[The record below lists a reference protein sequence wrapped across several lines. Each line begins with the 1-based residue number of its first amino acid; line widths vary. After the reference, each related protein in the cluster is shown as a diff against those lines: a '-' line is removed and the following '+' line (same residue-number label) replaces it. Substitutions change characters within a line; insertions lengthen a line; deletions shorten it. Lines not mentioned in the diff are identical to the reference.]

1 MWKWQQ
7 RIEMK
12 PSGLFVLYTLCHMC
26 SRAGNW
32 QCCVRFGITADL
44 PSVTKAAT
52 TDWTAKWSDWE
63 KPTILLFCLFPTVN
77 VFWFWKSMCDCNIFY
92 CTTALKCDS
101 FVVICSEY
109 ALLNHMRLPKI
120 PVLNIVGTDST
131 SQTIILFRES
141 LDSGGRRPV
150 WLHHR
155 CRLCFVNANISCVGL
170 NRKSKRWV
178 TVPIKK

>member
-1 MWKWQQ
+1 
-7 RIEMK
+7 
-12 PSGLFVLYTLCHMC
+12 MC

-101 FVVICSEY
+101 VRCHLHWVRPSEPH
-109 ALLNHMRLPKI
+109 ALTKNTCLWEQIQQVRQSSYLGRAWILVEGDLCGYIIVADFALWMQIFH
-120 PVLNIVGTDST
+120 VL
-131 SQTIILFRES
+131 
-141 LDSGGRRPV
+141 
-150 WLHHR
+150 
-155 CRLCFVNANISCVGL
+155 A
-170 NRKSKRWV
+170 
-178 TVPIKK
+178 

>member
-1 MWKWQQ
+1 
-7 RIEMK
+7 
-12 PSGLFVLYTLCHMC
+12 MC

-92 CTTALKCDS
+92 CPTALKCDS
-101 FVVICSEY
+101 VRCHLHWVRPSEPHALTKNTCFKHCGNRFNKSDSHPNLGEPGFWWKATCVVTS
-109 ALLNHMRLPKI
+109 
-120 PVLNIVGTDST
+120 S
-131 SQTIILFRES
+131 SQTL
-141 LDSGGRRPV
+141 
-150 WLHHR
+150 
-155 CRLCFVNANISCVGL
+155 LCECKYFMCWPKPNEQTLSHCTNKEVKVCIEAS
-170 NRKSKRWV
+170 RSK
-178 TVPIKK
+178 

>member
-1 MWKWQQ
+1 MDCLCFRCFATCAVEQETDSVAWGLGSLQICQVWQRQ
-7 RIEMK
+7 PQLTEQQNEATER
-12 PSGLFVLYTLCHMC
+12 
-26 SRAGNW
+26 N
-32 QCCVRFGITADL
+32 L
-44 PSVTKAAT
+44 PFF
-52 TDWTAKWSDWE
+52 
-63 KPTILLFCLFPTVN
+63 LFCLFPTVN
-77 VFWFWKSMCDCNIFY
+77 VFWFWKSMCDCNIFD
-92 CTTALKCDS
+92 CTTAQ
-101 FVVICSEY
+101 FVVICTEY

-170 NRKSKRWV
+170 NWMSKRWV